1 MNPRANYFGH
11 VDPLSHLTLSPTE
24 VSARSIIYR
33 FNGAMEER
41 IAGSPSSEVGDATVT
56 GDVAG
61 PEIPNVETRELNRK
75 KRELNATNHKPQ
87 EKMLIC
93 STVKLNYCQGW
104 YPNFGCYRQD

>member
-61 PEIPNVETRELNRK
+61 PEIPNVETPELNRK
-75 KRELNATNHKPQ
+75 KTGVKCDKPQ
-87 EKMLIC
+87 TTGENADLFDCEIELL
-93 STVKLNYCQGW
+93 SGVVS
-104 YPNFGCYRQD
+104 